1 MAMREFSQGETIYEA
16 GQKIDALYMII
27 RGTASASYLGGK
39 HILKT
44 GDIIGICE
52 VNGASAFMNYKAEEK
67 LSVHVYPYQNGDLTS
82 LFETGGD
89 VDKYFRASFFR
100 QFNMILS
107 QYKLLKNECNGL
119 YDYFTG
125 SYQDYVSLCEKY
137 SISPGA
143 PANYEELSRPA
154 MEEDVPTWISG
165 YYSTLEQMMTTWDY
179 NVTDHDFECGFLQ
192 RASWDIHS
200 IVYTSKEMLKYRKDI
215 CGYLVNENGLD
226 LLELMAGLYGRMVRV
241 TGTEGED
248 AVRLL
253 RSMNDVLRQLEQ
265 RGYAEHEFFR
275 ARKKEISMQAELLEK
290 RYAQKETAEEQEQ
303 NLTAE
308 LSGSLE
314 KILAFVGCEAELSDA
329 FRKHI
334 QEYKKTNN
342 KNGTEDDIRLLRQ
355 QITKEF
361 NKLYTEAFLKSVNEP
376 VIPIVVKMFF
386 NFGYV
391 DEELAGME
399 NATYLYRVA
408 DHLPTAPDRGIY
420 SFYEWLMAIYN
431 GYKEPSRNEFDMD
444 FTGYL
449 QEQKRNGKITAEEVT
464 KLLHDNTAK
473 VMYEL
478 ENVFPSVNKVSFGRI
493 STFCP
498 VFAEHHVIKSLDS
511 ALVSE
516 EKIEDIIT
524 NIRKKDYGAYYRET
538 LYSNPDQG
546 VAREFIN
553 VEVLPDVILTP
564 NVGTRGI
571 MWQEIEGKRR
581 TTPARM
587 MMSVFQLEDLALIF
601 IRLTAEFRWEMCK
614 RIQGARWND
623 VSERS
628 LTSEYF
634 DYIQFYRKNNDLS
647 TEAKDKIKTDLIRA
661 KNSFKEMFV
670 MDYTQWILFESNGA
684 PRLNRVARAILF
696 NYCPFAKEVREKL
709 KANPMYKEIVERYEM
724 HTGQK
729 KHRLDNLCQK
739 LRTLGKPIPK
749 EIERE
754 AEYLNM

>member
-1 MAMREFSQGETIYEA
+1 M
-16 GQKIDALYMII
+16 
-27 RGTASASYLGGK
+27 
-39 HILKT
+39 
-44 GDIIGICE
+44 
-52 VNGASAFMNYKAEEK
+52 
-67 LSVHVYPYQNGDLTS
+67 
-82 LFETGGD
+82 
-89 VDKYFRASFFR
+89 
-100 QFNMILS
+100 
-107 QYKLLKNECNGL
+107 
-119 YDYFTG
+119 
-125 SYQDYVSLCEKY
+125 
-137 SISPGA
+137 
-143 PANYEELSRPA
+143 
-154 MEEDVPTWISG
+154 
-165 YYSTLEQMMTTWDY
+165 
-179 NVTDHDFECGFLQ
+179 
-192 RASWDIHS
+192 
-200 IVYTSKEMLKYRKDI
+200 KYRKDI
-215 CGYLVNENGLD
+215 CRYLVNENGLD

-524 NIRKKDYGAYYRET
+524 NIRKKDFGAYYRET

-709 KANPMYKEIVERYEM
+709 KANPMYKEIVERYEV